1 MLLTFGP
8 ELDSPAFARGL
19 GQPPSGAPEDPLGS
33 EVDGGFFL
41 WLLRPLPALDSP
53 LDRKLGWGGGL
64 SFGDAKPKNGRATV
78 EGLKATDE

>member
-1 MLLTFGP
+1 M
-8 ELDSPAFARGL
+8 
-19 GQPPSGAPEDPLGS
+19 
-33 EVDGGFFL
+33 